1 MGRLALPPHQALRRR
16 APPYELPRRTT
27 ALRSLPAGEGRSSI
41 FGLRQIEPC
50 RPAAAL
56 EHYDAECG
64 LPSGS
69 RSVPVIAWALPS
81 PTMPART
88 FMWRVIGI
96 RGPTIRAVLEKTV
109 GVALSQFI
117 EAFAVP
123 PLVDRNIPAELQRYM
138 ADRAK
143 VAKGVAIA
151 GGSHAPMVSRPDA
164 VAALVKHVAAWASQS
179 TMAAR

>member
-1 MGRLALPPHQALRRR
+1 
-16 APPYELPRRTT
+16 
-27 ALRSLPAGEGRSSI
+27 
-41 FGLRQIEPC
+41 
-50 RPAAAL
+50 
-56 EHYDAECG
+56 
-64 LPSGS
+64 
-69 RSVPVIAWALPS
+69 
-81 PTMPART
+81 MPART